1 MRIVRRIKTE
11 VNQSVRRIA
20 SPVIAA
26 VARPLDRRRG
36 DAHVAGCILA
46 IERTTGTQCMDVEPM
61 QSANAP
67 DTAGAAARHRVDP
80 AYRERFEALYAQLQH
95 LARREL
101 AGAPRITLSTTVLV
115 HEAFLRLD
123 GKPLDVRE
131 RGPFLALAAKAMRC
145 VLIDHLRARHA
156 EKRGGDLARVTLATD
171 IPLDRDHE
179 QVDLLGIEQGLQAL
193 EQLEPRLVTVV
204 ECRFYGGM
212 EFAEIATHLGI
223 SERTAHRDWRKAR
236 AFLLTH
242 FGDAA

>member
-1 MRIVRRIKTE
+1 VHSATAR
-11 VNQSVRRIA
+11 
-20 SPVIAA
+20 AA
-26 VARPLDRRRG
+26 VHTPAT
-36 DAHVAGCILA
+36 
-46 IERTTGTQCMDVEPM
+46 RTTGTLRMDVEPM
-61 QSANAP
+61 QSASA
-67 DTAGAAARHRVDP
+67 TGSAGAIALQRIDP
-80 AYRERFEALYAQLQH
+80 AYRERFEALYAQLRH
-95 LARREL
+95 IARREL
-101 AGAPRITLSTTVLV
+101 AVAPRMTLHTTVLV

-123 GKPLDVRE
+123 GKPLDVGE

-156 EKRGGDLARVTLATD
+156 GKRGGDLARVTLATD
-171 IPLDRDHE
+171 IPLDSDHP
-179 QVDLLGIEQGLQAL
+179 QVDLLEVEQGLQAL

-236 AFLLTH
+236 AFLLAH